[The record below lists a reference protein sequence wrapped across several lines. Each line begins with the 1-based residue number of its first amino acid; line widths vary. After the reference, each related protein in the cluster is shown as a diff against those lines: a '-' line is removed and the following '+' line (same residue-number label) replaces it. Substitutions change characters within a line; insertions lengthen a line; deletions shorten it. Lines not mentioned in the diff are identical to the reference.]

1 MNKNDMNLLLRYRE
15 IHKERSTQ
23 SSPTR
28 TYIAVIAV
36 VSLLLSAFA
45 LRLWLDRLS
54 LENDVNELDAYVNS
68 AEVINKLK
76 EVEQLK
82 INNESLDSLIEQTKG
97 INAVFASAVR
107 FDSEALHVI
116 QGARYKEIIFDNISY
131 ANGIIYVDIA
141 APKASDAS
149 NYVLRLERE
158 NYFKD
163 VSYSGYTFHEE
174 DKLYRTTIMCTMF
187 GGNLE

>member
-28 TYIAVIAV
+28 IYIAVILI

-45 LRLWLDRLS
+45 LSLWLNKLS
-54 LENDVNELDAYVNS
+54 LENDVNELNAYVNS
-68 AEVINKLK
+68 TEIINKLK
-76 EVEQLK
+76 EIEQLK
-82 INNESLDSLIEQTKG
+82 VNNESLDLLIEQTKS
-97 INAVFASAVR
+97 INNVFSSAVR
-107 FDSEALHVI
+107 FDAEALHVL
-116 QGARYKEIIFDNISY
+116 QGTRYKEIIFDNISY
-131 ANGIIYVDIA
+131 VNGIIYLDIA

-149 NYVLRLERE
+149 NFVLRLERE
-158 NYFKD
+158 NYFKE
-163 VSYSGYTFHEE
+163 VKYSGYTYHEE
-174 DKLYRTTIMCTMF
+174 DSLYRTTIMCTMY